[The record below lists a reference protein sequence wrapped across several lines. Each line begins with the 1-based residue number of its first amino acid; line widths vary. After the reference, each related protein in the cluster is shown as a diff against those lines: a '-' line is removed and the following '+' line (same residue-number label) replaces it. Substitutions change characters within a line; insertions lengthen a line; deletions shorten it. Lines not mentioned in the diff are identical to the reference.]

1 MVVATATRHTF
12 SRFSGASRFGHF
24 LNRTSIHRGCPGSQV
39 HNQIEE
45 VKAPGTRISE
55 AQEFRPVLTIRS
67 TTPLAIMHRESITP
81 LVYRYLFPNPK
92 PNDPT
97 GFQAH
102 ITRNLVPEVRAETLC
117 FYGTID
123 CLESQYPGLD
133 YAKPAHRLRLS
144 RYVQH
149 RKLFQ
154 AFDYLRLSDHEI
166 QTLCK
171 WEGTRWA
178 RERFEKD
185 EGVTVRD
192 TTWDDIAPCHRPHP
206 TVVRGVSDA
215 EMERENGSDE
225 VEGDEDE
232 DEDEQMEDEEGEGES
247 EDELQQS
254 VGVELNQRLVAAIA
268 ARARGEDA
276 TLDADWE
283 QWLKEAAERGAVPEF
298 AQLPRATPNQGIP
311 RATPNQGSHQTQS
324 TYGQNIPQLFQN
336 QPGSAL
342 SADVAAMRARV
353 GPPPPFVGASAR
365 PPTFSTSSS
374 SQPPAGTAM

>member
-1 MVVATATRHTF
+1 M
-12 SRFSGASRFGHF
+12 
-24 LNRTSIHRGCPGSQV
+24 
-39 HNQIEE
+39 
-45 VKAPGTRISE
+45 
-55 AQEFRPVLTIRS
+55 
-67 TTPLAIMHRESITP
+67 
-81 LVYRYLFPNPK
+81 
-92 PNDPT
+92 
-97 GFQAH
+97 
-102 ITRNLVPEVRAETLC
+102 
-117 FYGTID
+117 
-123 CLESQYPGLD
+123 
-133 YAKPAHRLRLS
+133 
-144 RYVQH
+144 
-149 RKLFQ
+149 
-154 AFDYLRLSDHEI
+154 
-166 QTLCK
+166 
-171 WEGTRWA
+171 
-178 RERFEKD
+178 
-185 EGVTVRD
+185 RD

-365 PPTFSTSSS
+365 APTFSTSSS